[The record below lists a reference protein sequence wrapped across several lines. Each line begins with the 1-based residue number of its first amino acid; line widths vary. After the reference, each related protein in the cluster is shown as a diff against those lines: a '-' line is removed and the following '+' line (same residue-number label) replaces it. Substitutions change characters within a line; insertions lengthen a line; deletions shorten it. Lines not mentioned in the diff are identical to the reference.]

1 MNHFALFSS
10 KTSLNATTL
19 NLAEKRT
26 AETRSKLEPL
36 NDQEVE
42 TSRTRGGVDAL
53 EAGDVDPGKNNSNL
67 FDDFKCHCSLAWFGK
82 QIDCK
87 CSVLH
92 SKLVLHVPKWEGHTF

>member
-1 MNHFALFSS
+1 MYSLFIFSS

-53 EAGDVDPGKNNSNL
+53 EAGDVDPGTN
-67 FDDFKCHCSLAWFGK
+67 D
-82 QIDCK
+82 
-87 CSVLH
+87 SVL
-92 SKLVLHVPKWEGHTF
+92 